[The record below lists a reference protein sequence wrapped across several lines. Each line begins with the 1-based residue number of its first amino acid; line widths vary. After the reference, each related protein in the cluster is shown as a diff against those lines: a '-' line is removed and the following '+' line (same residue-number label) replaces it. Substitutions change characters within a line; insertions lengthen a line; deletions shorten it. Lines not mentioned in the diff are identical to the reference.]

1 MRFVIYGAGAIGGVI
16 GAHLALSGADTTL
29 VARGEHLRAMREHGL
44 VLDTADGRQ
53 SVSTALASNASEV
66 GWDDDTVVLLAVKSQ
81 QTAAAIDDLRAHM
94 PVKTPVVSAQN
105 GVANERELPR
115 VFPHVYSLC
124 VMLPALHLE
133 PGVVVQASSNRPGIL
148 DVGRYPSGTDEVAQS
163 ISSALRTATF
173 LSEPRSDIMAWK
185 YRKLIMN
192 LVNGIDASFRDDGQ
206 AFSELVRRAR
216 AEGEQVIT
224 AAGIDIVSEATDK
237 QRRGDA
243 IVRRDTGEDSLGSS
257 TWQSVARG
265 SGSVETDYLSGE
277 IVLLGRLHGVPTPV
291 NALVQSE
298 TNRLVRE
305 GLPAASSDAQIALS
319 GLASR

>member
-216 AEGEQVIT
+216 AEGEQVTT

>member
-216 AEGEQVIT
+216 AEGEQVIA
-224 AAGIDIVSEATDK
+224 AAGIDIISDATDK

>member
-1 MRFVIYGAGAIGGVI
+1 
-16 GAHLALSGADTTL
+16 
-29 VARGEHLRAMREHGL
+29 
-44 VLDTADGRQ
+44 
-53 SVSTALASNASEV
+53 
-66 GWDDDTVVLLAVKSQ
+66 
-81 QTAAAIDDLRAHM
+81 
-94 PVKTPVVSAQN
+94 
-105 GVANERELPR
+105 
-115 VFPHVYSLC
+115 
-124 VMLPALHLE
+124 MLPALHLE

>member
-16 GAHLALSGADTTL
+16 GAHLALSGAETTL

-66 GWDDDTVVLLAVKSQ
+66 NWDDDAVVLLAVKSQ

-94 PVKTPVVSAQN
+94 PANTPVVSAQN
-105 GVANERELPR
+105 GVANERELLR

-133 PGVVVQASSNRPGIL
+133 PGVVVQGSSNRPGIL
-148 DVGRYPSGTDEVAQS
+148 DVGRYPSGTDEVTQA
-163 ISSALRTATF
+163 ISSTLRTATF
-173 LSEPRSDIMAWK
+173 LSEPRPDIMAWK

-192 LVNGIDASFRDDGQ
+192 LVNGIDASFRNDGD
-206 AFSELVRRAR
+206 AFDELVQRAR
-216 AEGEQVIT
+216 AEGERVLEV
-224 AAGIDIVSEATDK
+224 AGIDVVSEATD
-237 QRRGDA
+237 QDRRGDA
-243 IVRRDTGEDSLGSS
+243 IVRRDTGENSLGSS

-277 IVLLGRLHGVPTPV
+277 IVLLGRMYGVPTPV
-291 NALVQSE
+291 NALVQNE
-298 TNRLVRE
+298 TNRLARE
-305 GLPAASSDAQIALS
+305 GRSAASSDARAALS
-319 GLASR
+319 GLAST

>member
-94 PVKTPVVSAQN
+94 PVNTPVVSAQN
-105 GVANERELPR
+105 GVANERELLR

-148 DVGRYPSGTDEVAQS
+148 DVGRYPSGTDEVAQA

-173 LSEPRSDIMAWK
+173 LSEPCSDIMAWK

-216 AEGEQVIT
+216 AEGEQVIA

-277 IVLLGRLHGVPTPV
+277 IVLLGRLHDVPTPV
-291 NALVQSE
+291 NAVVQSE

>member
-16 GAHLALSGADTTL
+16 GAHLALSGAETTL

-66 GWDDDTVVLLAVKSQ
+66 NWGDDAVVLLAVKSQ

-94 PVKTPVVSAQN
+94 PANTPVVSAQN
-105 GVANERELPR
+105 GVANERELLR
-115 VFPHVYSLC
+115 VFPHVYSIC

-133 PGVVVQASSNRPGIL
+133 PGVVVQGSSNRPGIL
-148 DVGRYPSGTDEVAQS
+148 DVGRYPSGTDEVTQA
-163 ISSALRTATF
+163 ISSTLRTATF
-173 LSEPRSDIMAWK
+173 LSEPRPDIMAWK

-192 LVNGIDASFRDDGQ
+192 LVNGIDASFRNDGD
-206 AFSELVRRAR
+206 AFDELVRRAR
-216 AEGEQVIT
+216 AEGERVLEV
-224 AAGIDIVSEATDK
+224 AGIDVVSEATD
-237 QRRGDA
+237 QDRRGDA
-243 IVRRDTGEDSLGSS
+243 IVRRDTGENSLGSS

-277 IVLLGRLHGVPTPV
+277 IALLGRMYGVPTPV
-291 NALVQSE
+291 NALVQNE
-298 TNRLVRE
+298 TNRLARE
-305 GLPAASSDAQIALS
+305 GRSAASSDARAALS
-319 GLASR
+319 GLASS

>member
-163 ISSALRTATF
+163 ISSALRTTTF

>member
-16 GAHLALSGADTTL
+16 GAHLALSGAETTL

-66 GWDDDTVVLLAVKSQ
+66 NWGDDAVVLLAVKSQ

-94 PVKTPVVSAQN
+94 PANTPVVSAQN
-105 GVANERELPR
+105 GVANERQLLR
-115 VFPHVYSLC
+115 VFPHVYSIC

-133 PGVVVQASSNRPGIL
+133 PGVVVQGSSNRPGIL
-148 DVGRYPSGTDEVAQS
+148 DVGRYPTGTDEVTQA
-163 ISSALRTATF
+163 ISSTLRTATF
-173 LSEPRSDIMAWK
+173 LSEPRPDIMAWK

-192 LVNGIDASFRDDGQ
+192 LVNGIDASFRNDGD
-206 AFSELVRRAR
+206 AFDELVRRAR
-216 AEGEQVIT
+216 AEGERVLE
-224 AAGIDIVSEATDK
+224 AAGIDVVSEATD
-237 QRRGDA
+237 QDRRGDA
-243 IVRRDTGEDSLGSS
+243 IVRHDTGESSLGSS

-277 IVLLGRLHGVPTPV
+277 IVLLGRMYGVPTPV
-291 NALVQSE
+291 NALVQNE
-298 TNRLVRE
+298 TTRLARE
-305 GLPAASSDAQIALS
+305 GRSAASSDARAALS
-319 GLASR
+319 GLAST

>member
-53 SVSTALASNASEV
+53 SDSTALASNASEV

-94 PVKTPVVSAQN
+94 PVNTPVVSAQN
-105 GVANERELPR
+105 GVANERELLR

-148 DVGRYPSGTDEVAQS
+148 DVGRYPSGTDEVARAV
-163 ISSALRTATF
+163 SSALRTATF

-216 AEGEQVIT
+216 AEGEQVIA
-224 AAGIDIVSEATDK
+224 AAGIDIISEATDK

-277 IVLLGRLHGVPTPV
+277 IVLLGRLHDVPTPV
-291 NALVQSE
+291 NAVVQSE

>member
-66 GWDDDTVVLLAVKSQ
+66 NWGDDAVVLLAVKSQ

-94 PVKTPVVSAQN
+94 PANTPVVSAQN
-105 GVANERELPR
+105 GVANERELLR
-115 VFPHVYSLC
+115 VFPHVYSIC

-133 PGVVVQASSNRPGIL
+133 PGVVVQGSSNRPGIL
-148 DVGRYPSGTDEVAQS
+148 DVGRYPSGTDGVTQA
-163 ISSALRTATF
+163 ISSTLRTATF
-173 LSEPRSDIMAWK
+173 LSEPRPDIMAWK

-192 LVNGIDASFRDDGQ
+192 LVNGIDASFRNDGD
-206 AFSELVRRAR
+206 AFDELVRRAR
-216 AEGEQVIT
+216 AEGERVLE
-224 AAGIDIVSEATDK
+224 AAGIDVVSEATD
-237 QRRGDA
+237 QDRRGDA
-243 IVRRDTGEDSLGSS
+243 IVRRDTGESSLGSS

-277 IVLLGRLHGVPTPV
+277 IVLLGRMYGVPTPV
-291 NALVQSE
+291 NALVQNE
-298 TNRLVRE
+298 TTRLARE
-305 GLPAASSDAQIALS
+305 GRSAASSDARAALS
-319 GLASR
+319 GLAST